1 MTENQIIMAG
11 KEADAILAQWR
22 RAEAEHAGD
31 PGAMA
36 AFCNQQSLK
45 LIETIK
51 SLPGM
56 STCPVSNSIAWGEK
70 KKGNMTLMLP
80 LA

>member
-1 MTENQIIMAG
+1 
-11 KEADAILAQWR
+11 
-22 RAEAEHAGD
+22 
-31 PGAMA
+31 MA

-56 STCPVSNSIAWGEK
+56 STCPVPNSIAWGERK
-70 KKGNMTLMLP
+70 EGNMTLMLP
-80 LA
+80 LV